1 VVYFVQR
8 TYVIDIWPFL
18 IGLYFI
24 TLKNA
29 IVNSRS
35 LLLNSKQF
43 KMKQLSRIS
52 LTIVSLFLC
61 LLTLSSCSNNFANP
75 DQLEGQVLSIIRNN
89 PEAILQSLQAYQQ
102 EKQQELAQSRQAFLQ
117 QMSTEPASII
127 GNSPTTGVAENN
139 IVLLE
144 FSDFQCPF
152 CAQANQSVKQFMD
165 KHSDQ
170 VTLVYKHLPLS
181 QIHPEAIPAA
191 KAAWAAF
198 QQGKFW
204 EYEDAL
210 FEQQDNLDEDLYVA
224 IAQNLNLD
232 LEQFNRDRISVG
244 AEAAIRDDLK
254 LAQSLALKG
263 TPFFM
268 LNTEVLQVPLNL
280 SEMESILAQVRS

>member
-1 VVYFVQR
+1 
-8 TYVIDIWPFL
+8 
-18 IGLYFI
+18 
-24 TLKNA
+24 
-29 IVNSRS
+29 
-35 LLLNSKQF
+35 
-43 KMKQLSRIS
+43 MKQLYRIS
-52 LTIVSLFLC
+52 ITIVSLFLC
-61 LLTLSSCSNNFANP
+61 LVTLSSCSNNLANT

-89 PEAILQSLQAYQQ
+89 PEVILESVQAYQQ

-117 QMSTEPASII
+117 QMMTQPTSII
-127 GNSPTTGVAENN
+127 GNSPTTGVSENKV
-139 IVLLE
+139 VLLE

-152 CAQANQSVKQFMD
+152 CAQANQSVKDFMD

-170 VTLVYKHLPLS
+170 VTLVYKHLPLT
-181 QIHPEAIPAA
+181 QIHPQALPAA

-210 FEQQDNLDEDLYVA
+210 FEQQDNLDEELYVA

-254 LAQSLALKG
+254 LAQTLAVNG
-263 TPFFM
+263 TPFFVF
-268 LNTEVLQVPLNL
+268 NTEVLQVPLNL
-280 SEMESILAQVRS
+280 SEMESIMAQVRS

>member
-1 VVYFVQR
+1 
-8 TYVIDIWPFL
+8 
-18 IGLYFI
+18 
-24 TLKNA
+24 
-29 IVNSRS
+29 
-35 LLLNSKQF
+35 
-43 KMKQLSRIS
+43 MKQLYRIS

-61 LLTLSSCSNNFANP
+61 LVTLSSCSNNLANT

-89 PEAILQSLQAYQQ
+89 PEVILESVQAYQQ

-117 QMSTEPASII
+117 QMMTQPTSII
-127 GNSPTTGVAENN
+127 GNSPTTGVAENKV
-139 IVLLE
+139 VLLE

-152 CAQANQSVKQFMD
+152 CAQANQSVKDFMD

-170 VTLVYKHLPLS
+170 VTLVYKHLPLT
-181 QIHPEAIPAA
+181 QIHPQALPAA

-210 FEQQDNLDEDLYVA
+210 FEQQDNLDEELYVA
-224 IAQNLNLD
+224 IAQELNLD

-254 LAQSLALKG
+254 LAQTLAVNG
-263 TPFFM
+263 TPFFVF
-268 LNTEVLQVPLNL
+268 NTEVLQVPLNL
-280 SEMESILAQVRS
+280 SEMETILAQVRS

>member
-1 VVYFVQR
+1 
-8 TYVIDIWPFL
+8 
-18 IGLYFI
+18 
-24 TLKNA
+24 
-29 IVNSRS
+29 
-35 LLLNSKQF
+35 
-43 KMKQLSRIS
+43 MKQLYRIS
-52 LTIVSLFLC
+52 ITIVSLFLC
-61 LLTLSSCSNNFANP
+61 LVTLSSCSNNLANT

-89 PEAILQSLQAYQQ
+89 PEVILESVQAYQQ

-117 QMSTEPASII
+117 QMMTQPTSII
-127 GNSPTTGVAENN
+127 GNSPTTGVAENQV
-139 IVLLE
+139 VLLE

-152 CAQANQSVKQFMD
+152 CAEANQSVKDFMD

-170 VTLVYKHLPLS
+170 VTLVYKHLPLT
-181 QIHPEAIPAA
+181 QIHPQALPAA

-210 FEQQDNLDEDLYVA
+210 FEQQDNLDEELYVA
-224 IAQNLNLD
+224 IAQDINLD

-254 LAQSLALKG
+254 LAQTLAVNG
-263 TPFFM
+263 TPFFVF
-268 LNTEVLQVPLNL
+268 NTEVLQVPLNL

>member
-1 VVYFVQR
+1 
-8 TYVIDIWPFL
+8 
-18 IGLYFI
+18 
-24 TLKNA
+24 
-29 IVNSRS
+29 
-35 LLLNSKQF
+35 
-43 KMKQLSRIS
+43 MKQLSRIS
-52 LTIVSLFLC
+52 IAIVSLFLC

-75 DQLEGQVLSIIRNN
+75 DQLEAQVLTIIRNN

-102 EKQQELAQSRQAFLQ
+102 EKQQELAQSRRAFLQ

-268 LNTEVLQVPLNL
+268 LNTKVLQVPLNL

>member
-1 VVYFVQR
+1 
-8 TYVIDIWPFL
+8 
-18 IGLYFI
+18 
-24 TLKNA
+24 
-29 IVNSRS
+29 
-35 LLLNSKQF
+35 
-43 KMKQLSRIS
+43 MKQLYRIS

-61 LLTLSSCSNNFANP
+61 LLTLSSCSNNFANT

-89 PEAILQSLQAYQQ
+89 PEVILESVQAYQQ

-117 QMSTEPASII
+117 QMMTQPASII
-127 GNSPTTGVAENN
+127 GNSPTTGVPENKV
-139 IVLLE
+139 VLLE

-152 CAQANQSVKQFMD
+152 CAEANQSVKQFMD

-170 VTLVYKHLPLS
+170 VTLVYKHLPLT
-181 QIHPEAIPAA
+181 QIHPQAIPAA

-210 FEQQDNLDEDLYVA
+210 FEQQNSLDEELYVA
-224 IAQNLNLD
+224 IAQDLNLD

-244 AEAAIRDDLK
+244 AEAAIRDDIT
-254 LAQSLALKG
+254 LAQTLAVNG
-263 TPFFM
+263 TPFFV

-280 SEMESILAQVRS
+280 SEMESILAQVKS